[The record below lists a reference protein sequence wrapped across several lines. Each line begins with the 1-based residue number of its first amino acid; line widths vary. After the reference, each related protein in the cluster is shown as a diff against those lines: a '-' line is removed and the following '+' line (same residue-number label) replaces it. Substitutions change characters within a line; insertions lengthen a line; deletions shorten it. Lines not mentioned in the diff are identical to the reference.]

1 MFIVKNLIAIF
12 LFQVFVNMSAN
23 EDCKELLEEIEENIQ
38 LDIID
43 ETKLKKVYLKTLT
56 PTIRFKSTTKN

>member
-1 MFIVKNLIAIF
+1 
-12 LFQVFVNMSAN
+12 MSAN

-43 ETKLKKVYLKTLT
+43 ETKLKKVYLISDSNLLQKINLLT
-56 PTIRFKSTTKN
+56 NI